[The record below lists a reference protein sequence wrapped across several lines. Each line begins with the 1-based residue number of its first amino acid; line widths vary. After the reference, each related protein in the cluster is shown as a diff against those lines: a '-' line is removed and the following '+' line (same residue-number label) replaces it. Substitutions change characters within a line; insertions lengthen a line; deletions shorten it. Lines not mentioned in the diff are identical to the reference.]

1 MRPSDQTLW
10 HEAIHL
16 APARCFGLDA
26 RGTFTSPDD
35 VTWLASSG
43 ATEIGRRW
51 PARSSPPRR
60 STWSFDRDGSR
71 RPSPGPGDRREGS
84 S

>member
-35 VTWLASSG
+35 GDLARILGGDGDRS
-43 ATEIGRRW
+43 
-51 PARSSPPRR
+51 PLARSISESPRASTSAAIR
-60 STWSFDRDGSR
+60 S
-71 RPSPGPGDRREGS
+71 S
-84 S
+84 SAAFC